1 MCIRI
6 GVQFF
11 TAKVAIYNA
20 FSILF
25 NENRLYNGEF
35 GTAAEPVSLF
45 GNEPF
50 NERALPCAQFNYSFE
65 YSIRD

>member
-1 MCIRI
+1 MRIKI

-11 TAKVAIYNA
+11 IEKVAIYNA

-35 GTAAEPVSLF
+35 GTVAEPVSLF
-45 GNEPF
+45 GYEPF
-50 NERALPCAQFNYSFE
+50 NERALP
-65 YSIRD
+65 

>member
-11 TAKVAIYNA
+11 TAKVAIYKA

-25 NENRLYNGEF
+25 NENRLCG
-35 GTAAEPVSLF
+35 GVKITAEGPVSLF
-45 GNEPF
+45 GYEPF